1 MRYLSI
7 GSQYEAAEELKRVG
21 VDPYG
26 ITAMI
31 PKMKNINILL
41 EGIECKVAN
50 ILKQEMLSCGGDVAV
65 ARGSVECSIE
75 KTDALII
82 GTIKQVK
89 ALVDKIS
96 LQPFGLKRIS
106 ADLKNL
112 LGNLTREGFV
122 VKTPRREIPLEKKT
136 LLMGVINVTPDS
148 FSDGGIFAN
157 VDEAVEYGIRMEG
170 DGADIIDVGGESSR
184 PGSDP
189 VSTEEEMRR
198 VIPVI
203 ESLGKRVTV
212 PLSIDTTK
220 SEIARIALDAGA
232 EIVNDISALRF
243 DENMAATVAHYKVP
257 VILMH
262 MRGTPKTMQEGDLT
276 YSSLRSDIMGFLEER
291 IEAALSVGIER
302 DAIIVDPGIG
312 FGKTSE
318 DNIRLLKYLEEF
330 KGLGR
335 PILIGTSRKGFI
347 GRTTGGEVKDRL
359 AGTAATV
366 TAAILKGANVVRVHD
381 VGFMKKVAVMADAI
395 KNVQ

>member
-7 GSQYEAAEELKRVG
+7 GSQFEAEEELKRVG

-26 ITAMI
+26 IKAMI
-31 PKMKNINILL
+31 PKMENLNILL

-82 GTIKQVK
+82 GTIKQVE
-89 ALVDKIS
+89 ALAGKIS

-106 ADLKNL
+106 KDLKNL
-112 LGNLTREGFV
+112 LSNLSRDSFV
-122 VKTPRREIPLEKKT
+122 VRTPRREIPMGKKT

-148 FSDGGIFAN
+148 FSNDGIFAN
-157 VDEAVEYGIRMEG
+157 MDKAVEYGIRMEE
-170 DGADIIDVGGESSR
+170 DGADILDIGGESSR
-184 PGSDP
+184 PGSEP
-189 VSTEEEMRR
+189 ISAEEEMKR

-203 ESLGKRVTV
+203 ESLGKRVTI

-220 SEIARIALDAGA
+220 SEIARMALDAGA
-232 EIVNDISALRF
+232 EIINDISAMRF
-243 DENMAATVAHYKVP
+243 DEKMAATVASYKAS

-262 MRGTPKTMQEGDLT
+262 MRGTPKTMQEGDLG
-276 YSSLRSDIMGFLEER
+276 YSSLRSDIVGFLEER
-291 IEAALSVGIER
+291 IKEATLAGIER
-302 DAIIVDPGIG
+302 DTIIIDPGIG

-347 GRTTGGEVKDRL
+347 GKTTGGEAEERL
-359 AGTAATV
+359 EGTAATV
-366 TAAILKGANVVRVHD
+366 TAAILKGAHVVRVHD
-381 VGFMKKVAVMADAI
+381 MVFMKKVAIMADAI
-395 KNVQ
+395 KNA

>member
-7 GSQYEAAEELKRVG
+7 GSQFEAEEELKRVG

-26 ITAMI
+26 IKAMI
-31 PKMKNINILL
+31 PKMENLNILL

-82 GTIKQVK
+82 GTIKQVE
-89 ALVDKIS
+89 ALAGKIS

-106 ADLKNL
+106 KDLKNL
-112 LGNLTREGFV
+112 LGNLSRDSFV
-122 VKTPRREIPLEKKT
+122 VRTPRREIPMGKKT

-148 FSDGGIFAN
+148 FSNDGIFAN
-157 VDEAVEYGIRMEG
+157 MDKAVEYGIRMEE
-170 DGADIIDVGGESSR
+170 DGADILDIGGESSR
-184 PGSDP
+184 PGSEP
-189 VSTEEEMRR
+189 ISAEEEMKR

-203 ESLGKRVTV
+203 ESLGKRVTI

-220 SEIARIALDAGA
+220 SEIARMALDAGA
-232 EIVNDISALRF
+232 EIINDISAMRF
-243 DENMAATVAHYKVP
+243 DEKMAATVASYKAS

-262 MRGTPKTMQEGDLT
+262 MRGTPKTMQEGDLG
-276 YSSLRSDIMGFLEER
+276 YSSLRSDIVGFLEER
-291 IEAALSVGIER
+291 IKEATLAGIER
-302 DAIIVDPGIG
+302 DTIIIDPGIG

-347 GRTTGGEVKDRL
+347 GKTTGGEAEERL
-359 AGTAATV
+359 EGTAATV
-366 TAAILKGANVVRVHD
+366 TAAILKGAHVVRVHD
-381 VGFMKKVAVMADAI
+381 MVFMKKVAIMADAI
-395 KNVQ
+395 KNA